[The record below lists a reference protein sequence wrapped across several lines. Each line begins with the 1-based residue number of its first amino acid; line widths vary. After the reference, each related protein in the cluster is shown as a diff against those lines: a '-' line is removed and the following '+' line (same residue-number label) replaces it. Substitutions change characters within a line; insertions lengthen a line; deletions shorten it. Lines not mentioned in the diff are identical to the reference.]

1 MPPEDIQDPVSRYHR
16 ELFDRM
22 QAPFVAAIALLVGS
36 ALPLPA
42 RHNPDFGLFG
52 PDKALH
58 ATGHM
63 ALTATLLSAVET
75 SGEGSTIRAVLAAI
89 IVSSVYGV
97 GTELLQKRVPGREF
111 ESGDLLA
118 GLLGSVC
125 GALCWYWTKSR

>member
-1 MPPEDIQDPVSRYHR
+1 MPVDPSPPK
-16 ELFDRM
+16 LFGQM
-22 QAPFVAAIALLVGS
+22 QAPLVAAIVLLVGS
-36 ALPLPA
+36 AVPLPA

-75 SGEGSTIRAVLAAI
+75 RDEGSTIHAVLAAI

-97 GTELLQKRVPGREF
+97 GTELLQERVPGREF
-111 ESGDLLA
+111 EPGDLLA
-118 GLLGSVC
+118 SILGSVC